1 MVLEAPTRKFTV
13 DEFHRMG
20 EAGILREDD
29 RVELI
34 RGLIVEMAP
43 IGSRHA
49 MRVDVVT
56 DLLRRG
62 IEGRGWVRTQN
73 PLKISEDSELYP
85 DVLVVQPPRQKYEDR
100 HPGPSDVLL
109 LIEVADTSLR
119 YDRATK
125 VPLYAQAGI
134 AEVWIVDLL
143 HDSVEVF
150 RRPQAGQF
158 SEMTTA
164 TREDNL
170 SPETLSD
177 VVVKVDDLFS

>member
-49 MRVDVVT
+49 MRVDVVS
-56 DLLRRG
+56 DLLRRA

-85 DVLVVQPPRQKYEDR
+85 DVLVVQAPRQKYEDR
-100 HPGPSDVLL
+100 HPSPADVLL

-119 YDRATK
+119 YDHATK
-125 VPLYAQAGI
+125 VPIYAQAGI

-143 HDSVEVF
+143 HDSIEVF

-158 SEMTTA
+158 SEITTA
-164 TREDNL
+164 TRDDSL
-170 SPETLSD
+170 SPEAFGD
-177 VVVKVDDLFS
+177 VVIEVHDLLS